1 MGQGAK
7 APCLNMGR
15 KQYTGQEM
23 LTKLRL
29 DTAVVDDVRI
39 FQLMGPASKS
49 PLLEKK
55 YAVQTKDPDKLLTV
69 DEMWRAYRRLVM
81 CARRPASPVRPEVW
95 ERRWAVNTE
104 AGRESR

>member
-81 CARRPASPVRPEVW
+81 CARILEDTADEDLQVLYDQKF
-95 ERRWAVNTE
+95 
-104 AGRESR
+104 GKGDGL

>member
-29 DTAVVDDVRI
+29 DTAV
-39 FQLMGPASKS
+39 
-49 PLLEKK
+49 EKK

-81 CARRPASPVRPEVW
+81 CARILEDTADEDLQVLYDQKF
-95 ERRWAVNTE
+95 
-104 AGRESR
+104 GKGDGL